1 MQKFTL
7 LISSI
12 LLATTMMAQE
22 NVVEAG
28 LWRVSV
34 NETSGKASIA
44 YNNEV
49 IIAGNE
55 AEWGLVNTK
64 TTFSTLADITVTSN
78 DYQDEFGTGKQLIV
92 TGKTTQTP
100 ITTITHTYYI
110 YSDKDYILT
119 DVTLESDNNLEIN
132 YIAPIRTTASSQI
145 LDAGTNY
152 FLYVPFDNDG
162 WTRYETKLFGDWHPT
177 CYEVTALF
185 NNGTRRGLVTG
196 SIEHDTW
203 KTGVT
208 AASSAEK
215 TLNSLLV
222 FNGVASK
229 GGTRDNDI
237 HGAVKGTKVE
247 SSKMMIGYFADWRR
261 GMETYGDLCAISH
274 PKLPFSGA
282 KPFGWNSW
290 GVIQTNITPTKA
302 TETSNFFAEELQ
314 PMGFHSEDSVVYIGL
329 DSYWNENFAIRDHG
343 KFVKNCKA
351 NKQKAGIYWTPFV
364 DWGKNESGQMPAGN
378 AGSYTWGDAWLRDS
392 NGNPQEIA
400 GGYALDPTHPATLGR
415 IEAEFAKYI
424 KWGYEFVKLD
434 FLVHG
439 ALEGKHYDETVHTG
453 IQGYNK
459 AMEYIAELAGES
471 MYINLSIAPLFPA
484 HIAHGRRIACDAFS
498 SIGNAE
504 YTLNSTGYGWWLDH
518 CYSYNDADHVVLA
531 GESISINR
539 VRLTSSY
546 ITGIVILGD
555 NYSADGDSGAKERIK
570 ELAANKEIIQMAYQT
585 KAFYPVDANEG
596 HPAPNQFM
604 YVVADTTY
612 LAVLNYEAGK
622 RHEFTFDFDRL
633 GLTTGT
639 EYVVREL
646 WTGQE
651 DVATESYDDVVRRG
665 DAAIFKIYPKPQNNS
680 AKAVQHNKTRCYYD
694 AYTQEVCAKGN
705 TLVQESYVY
714 NMSGTCVMTIQ
725 SIHDTVNVK
734 NLPDGVYIYRGIDT
748 NGNSLTCKFKK

>member
-7 LISSI
+7 IISSI
-12 LLATTMMAQE
+12 LLATTVMAQE
-22 NVVEAG
+22 NVTEAG
-28 LWRVSV
+28 AWRISV
-34 NETSGKASIA
+34 NETTGKASIA
-44 YNNEV
+44 YNNTTILAE
-49 IIAGNE
+49 NE
-55 AEWGLVNTK
+55 AEWGLVDNK
-64 TTFSTLADITVTSN
+64 TTFSTLTDIAVTSS

-92 TGKTTQTP
+92 TGKTTQAP

-119 DVTLESDNNLEIN
+119 DVTLQSDNNLEIN
-132 YIAPIRTTASSQI
+132 YIAPIRTTASSTI

-177 CYEVTALF
+177 CYEVSVLF
-185 NNGTRRGLVTG
+185 NNDTRRGLVAG

-208 AASSAEK
+208 AASSAEN

-222 FNGVASK
+222 FNGVTSK

-261 GMETYGDLCAISH
+261 GMETYGDLCATVH

-290 GVIQTNITPTKA
+290 GVIQTNIRPAKAMETSDFFA
-302 TETSNFFAEELQ
+302 TELQ
-314 PMGFHSEDSVVYIGL
+314 SQGWQAQDSVVYIGL

-343 KFVKNCKA
+343 KFVKQCKA
-351 NKQKAGIYWTPFV
+351 NNQKAGIYWTPFV
-364 DWGKNESGQMPAGN
+364 DWGKNESGQMPAGS

-400 GGYALDPTHPATLGR
+400 GGIALDPSHPATLGR
-415 IEAEFAKYI
+415 IENQIKQFV

-439 ALEGKHYDETVHTG
+439 ALEGKHYDETIHTG

-459 AMEYIAELAGES
+459 AMQYLAELTEGT
-471 MYINLSIAPLFPA
+471 MFINLSIAPLFPA
-484 HIAHGRRIACDAFS
+484 HHAHGRRIACDAFS
-498 SIGNAE
+498 SIANAE
-504 YTLNSTGYGWWLDH
+504 YTLNSTAYGWWLDH
-518 CYSYNDADHVVLA
+518 CYSYNDADHVVLR
-531 GESISINR
+531 GESIGTNR

-555 NYSADGDSGAKERIK
+555 DFSAEGDQGAKDNIK
-570 ELAANKEIIQMAYQT
+570 ELASKKEIVQMAHQT
-585 KAFYPVDANEG
+585 KAFYPVSANEG

-646 WTGQE
+646 WTDQE
-651 DVATESYDDVVRRG
+651 DIVTESYDEIVRRG
-665 DAAIFKIYPKPQNNS
+665 DAAIYKIYPKPEDNS
-680 AKAVQHNKTRCYYD
+680 VTAVRPNKTRCYYD

-705 TLVQESYVY
+705 TTVLESYIY
-714 NMSGTCVMTIQ
+714 NMSGTCVMTVKAA
-725 SIHDTVNVK
+725 HDAVSVAK
-734 NLPDGVYIYRGIDT
+734 LPAGVYLYRGIDA